1 MMLAATWGSQR
12 STSVQNGFAHR
23 PNWLASTLGSGLLL
37 FAELPRRRVFLETL
51 GIRRAGVVRPRP
63 PLSNLIPGLR
73 LPAPGSTLSLPQLP
87 PYSPRCPLPQ
97 IPHIPPPGPHTS
109 RLP

>member
-1 MMLAATWGSQR
+1 M
-12 STSVQNGFAHR
+12 
-23 PNWLASTLGSGLLL
+23 LGSYLFIPRLDYLHACNKGLNRTDKEKAAVAPSL
-37 FAELPRRRVFLETL
+37 FTELPRRRVFSETL